1 MTTTISSKGQVVI
14 PLAARE
20 QAGIRPG
27 DDFVVTVHGNE
38 VVLKKIEAPQRL
50 HRARIASGKNGL
62 KVFRCPGGPQITAE
76 IARQIEAETL

>member
-27 DDFVVTVHGNE
+27 DDFVVTVQGDE
-38 VVLKKIEAPQRL
+38 VVLKKIEVRSKL
-50 HRARIASGKNGL
+50 HRARFVRGKNGL
-62 KVFRCPGGPQITAE
+62 KVFRCPGGPKITPE
-76 IARQIEAETL
+76 LARQIEAETL